1 RLCTDRPGV
10 LILIG
15 IRDSPGVG
23 QQAGLTYPERGP
35 GRRCPNS
42 RAPAMWTNRS
52 VDPAGVDHAGSA
64 GPAPPG
70 PGRSAGPAP
79 SGPSHSVRPGRVD
92 GPAGPAT
99 AGRHLDGPRAW
110 TSFDRASPA
119 TGARGPDTTPQ
130 GKAPGQARVD
140 ASGPPSACAPDR
152 DGLDQGAG
160 PMRAGPRWLGPGRRT
175 RPAMEPTTTPV
186 DRRLGLRRGGVA
198 RDVPRGPTRCT
209 RRRGR
214 SPRPL
219 GGRAA
224 RSVTVAA
231 VAFAPPPGD
240 AKEDATS

>member
-1 RLCTDRPGV
+1 
-10 LILIG
+10 
-15 IRDSPGVG
+15 
-23 QQAGLTYPERGP
+23 
-35 GRRCPNS
+35 
-42 RAPAMWTNRS
+42 MWTNRS

-110 TSFDRASPA
+110 TSFDRSSPA

-160 PMRAGPRWLGPGRRT
+160 PMRAGPRWLGTPSRSGPSWTTRLGPTPRTRSAPDRDGLDQGAGPTRAGPRWLGPGRRT